1 MFRFAN
7 IEFLWLL
14 FSIPVLAAT
23 YFIYTRYKRRQL
35 EEFGDPELM
44 SQLMPN
50 ASRVRPNV
58 KFAILLTAL
67 TLLIIAAARP
77 QFGVEETEEDQH
89 GFEAVIALD
98 ISNSMLAQDVEPDRL
113 ERAKQ
118 MVSKLVDKMA
128 NDRVGLVVFAGEAF
142 VQLPITSDYASAK
155 MFLNA
160 ISPDLIR
167 MQGTAIGAALGQCI
181 NCFDEELSDAGRAI
195 IIITDGEN
203 HEDDAIAAAKK
214 AQEEGIRV
222 IVVGIGKPE
231 GTTIPDPAT
240 NSYLKDRQGNPVV
253 SKLNEEMCMQIA
265 EAGGGIYVHCDNTNT
280 ALRTIQNE
288 LENLN
293 TTKFSGMAYKDYNEQ
308 FASFALIAVLLLII
322 DFFIFNRKNKVLSRL
337 DMFGERS
344 LCIAVLLAV
353 GTTAFAQRESH
364 DIRSGNSSFRDS
376 SFDRAEVDYRRAL
389 DINSDS
395 YAAQYNLGNALYRQA
410 EKLRKD
416 SAITDSVKYQTAINA
431 FQRAARLAD
440 ENHSNDSVRYSKAM
454 YNAGNSFYALG
465 DNKSAAEAYKEALR
479 RNPKD
484 EEARLNLAKLKSM
497 SSSSSA
503 GGGGGQQEEKKD
515 EQQQQQQQQQQEQQQ
530 EEQQQ
535 EEQQMDK
542 ETAEQILQALEQDEQ
557 RPQQPQGQKR
567 PLEKNW

>member
-35 EEFGDPELM
+35 EKFGDPELM

-77 QFGVEETEEDQH
+77 QFGVEETEEDQQ
-89 GFEAVIALD
+89 GIEAMIALD
-98 ISNSMLAQDVEPDRL
+98 ISNSMLAQDVAPDRL

-118 MVSKLVDKMA
+118 MVSKLVDNMA
-128 NDRVGLVVFAGEAF
+128 NDRVGLVVFAGETF
-142 VQLPITSDYASAK
+142 VQLPITSDYTSAK

-167 MQGTAIGAALGQCI
+167 MQGTAIGAALEQCI
-181 NCFDEELSDAGRAI
+181 RGFDQELSDAGRAL

-203 HEDDAIAAAKK
+203 HEDDAISVAQR
-214 AQEEGIRV
+214 AQEAGIRV

-240 NSYLKDRQGNPVV
+240 NAYLKDRQGNLVV
-253 SKLNEEMCMQIA
+253 SKLNEDMCMQIA
-265 EAGGGIYVHCDNTNT
+265 QAGGGIYVHCDNTNT
-280 ALRTIQNE
+280 ALRTIQKE

-293 TTKFSGMAYKDYNEQ
+293 TAKFNGIEYKDYNEQ

-344 LCIAVLLAV
+344 LCLALLLAA
-353 GTTAFAQRESH
+353 GTTAFAQKESH
-364 DIRSGNSSFRDS
+364 DIRGGNSAYRDS
-376 SFDRAEVDYRRAL
+376 AFDKAEVDYRRAL

-416 SAITDSVKYQTAINA
+416 SAIVDTVKYQTALSAYN
-431 FQRAARLAD
+431 RAARLAD
-440 ENHSNDSVRYSKAM
+440 ENHTNDSVRYGKAK
-454 YNAGNSFYALG
+454 YNAGNSYFALG
-465 DNKSAAEAYKEALR
+465 DHANAAESYKEALR

-484 EEARLNLAKLKSM
+484 EEARQNLAKLKSM
-497 SSSSSA
+497 MSESSA
-503 GGGGGQQEEKKD
+503 GGGGSAQQDEKEEEQEEQ
-515 EQQQQQQQQQQEQQQ
+515 EQQEQQ
-530 EEQQQ
+530 ED
-535 EEQQMDK
+535 QMDQ

-557 RPQQPQGQKR
+557 RPPQPQGQKR